1 MTVDLERVLRDLAPR
16 LFRYAIGR
24 TGDAGLAEDVAQD
37 CLTALV
43 QRWQRHGPPESAE
56 AFVFAI
62 ARRRA
67 FRAAVRRR
75 MCLPI
80 EHLVGA
86 RHNGPDPESAA
97 IVRDARTRAL
107 AAIRKLPARDRE
119 VLLLVV
125 AGGLSTAQAADTLGV
140 SPSALKV
147 RTFRARQRLAALM
160 ENHDGNRP

>member
-1 MTVDLERVLRDLAPR
+1 MTVDLEDALRDLAPR

-24 TGDAGLAEDVAQD
+24 TGDAGTAEDVAQE

-43 QRWQRHGPPESAE
+43 ERWQRHGPPDSAE

-67 FRAAVRRR
+67 FRAVVRRR
-75 MCLPI
+75 MWLPL
-80 EHLVGA
+80 EHAIGA
-86 RHNGPDPESAA
+86 RDRGLDPESHVIA
-97 IVRDARTRAL
+97 RDARTHVA
-107 AAIRKLPARDRE
+107 AAIRRLPARDRE
-119 VLLLVV
+119 ALLLVV
-125 AGGLSTAQAADTLGV
+125 AGGLSTAQAAEALRI

-160 ENHDGNRP
+160 EDHDDVRS

>member
-24 TGDAGLAEDVAQD
+24 IGDAGLAEDVAQE

-75 MCLPI
+75 MWLPI

-86 RHNGPDPESAA
+86 ATAGRIRSRPRSRGT
-97 IVRDARTRAL
+97 RGRTRWRQSGSCQRATERCCCWSWQE
-107 AAIRKLPARDRE
+107 A
-119 VLLLVV
+119 
-125 AGGLSTAQAADTLGV
+125 LSTAQAADTLGI

-160 ENHDGNRP
+160 EDGNGARP

>member
-1 MTVDLERVLRDLAPR
+1 MTVDLEDVLRDLAPR

-24 TGDAGLAEDVAQD
+24 IGDAGLAEDVAQE

-75 MCLPI
+75 MWLPI

-86 RHNGPDPESAA
+86 RDSGPDPESAA
-97 IVRDARTRAL
+97 IARDARTRAL

-125 AGGLSTAQAADTLGV
+125 AGGLNTAQAAGTLGI

-147 RTFRARQRLAALM
+147 RTFRARRRLAALL
-160 ENHDGNRP
+160 ENHNGNQP